1 MTLAVH
7 VTGDDSGSMVVSDES
22 VESHSGAFV
31 KAARSSCSCCNSTS
45 PTRGIDVSVGTSVDS
60 VDDATVDEV
69 DDATVDEV
77 EVLVD
82 VVVAGC
88 VVVVVDPPDAE
99 RTHHDCCPINARFAL
114 PPLLEGEASSRVGG
128 VASSSFFWASSSF
141 FWASSMAASFTAC
154 VSKHKAE
161 LRRPLRLLDESDP
174 PQAASTSAV
183 THMADIAR
191 TKT

>member
-1 MTLAVH
+1 
-7 VTGDDSGSMVVSDES
+7 MVDPSKD
-22 VESHSGAFV
+22 
-31 KAARSSCSCCNSTS
+31 
-45 PTRGIDVSVGTSVDS
+45 
-60 VDDATVDEV
+60 VDDVV
-69 DDATVDEV
+69 VV
-77 EVLVD
+77 VD

-99 RTHHDCCPINARFAL
+99 GTQNDCCPINARFAL
-114 PPLLEGEASSRVGG
+114 PPLLEGEASSRVGV
-128 VASSSFFWASSSF
+128 VASSSFFWAS
-141 FWASSMAASFTAC
+141 AMAASFSAC
-154 VSKHKAE
+154 VSKHSVE